1 MTEEYEKMEKNVKK
15 PVAVLGL
22 CNTCSIV
29 ILDIVYGINDCIISA
44 FSDGENYKHKRKTRI
59 FYDNNDR
66 NYFVRYGVKY
76 YLDEFMR
83 ID

>member
-1 MTEEYEKMEKNVKK
+1 M
-15 PVAVLGL
+15 GL
-22 CNTCSIV
+22 SNNYSIV
-29 ILDIVYGINDCIISA
+29 ILDIIYDINDYVISA

-76 YLDEFMR
+76 YLDDFMR
-83 ID
+83 I

>member
-1 MTEEYEKMEKNVKK
+1 MEKIVNNK
-15 PVAVLGL
+15 PIAVMGI
-22 CNTCSIV
+22 CNTYGIA
-29 ILDIVYGINDCIISA
+29 IFDIVYGINDYIISA
-44 FSDGENYKHKRKTRI
+44 FNDGENYSHKRKTRI

-66 NYFVRYGVKY
+66 PYFNRYRVKY

>member
-1 MTEEYEKMEKNVKK
+1 MEKNVKK

-22 CNTCSIV
+22 CNTCSIA
-29 ILDIVYGINDCIISA
+29 ILDVVLNDYVISA
-44 FSDGENYKHKRKTRI
+44 FSDGENYSHKRKTRI
-59 FYDNNDR
+59 FYDNKGR
-66 NYFVRYGVKY
+66 NYFNRYGVKY

>member
-1 MTEEYEKMEKNVKK
+1 MEKNVKK
-15 PVAVLGL
+15 PIAVMGI

-29 ILDIVYGINDCIISA
+29 IFDIIYDINDYVISA

-59 FYDNNDR
+59 FYDNNGR
-66 NYFVRYGVKY
+66 NYFVRYGIKY
-76 YLDEFMR
+76 YLDEFIR

>member
-1 MTEEYEKMEKNVKK
+1 MKK
-15 PVAVLGL
+15 IVNNKPIAVMGL
-22 CNTCSIV
+22 SNNYSIV
-29 ILDIVYGINDCIISA
+29 ILDIIYDINDYVISA
-44 FSDGENYKHKRKTRI
+44 FNDGTYKHKRKTRI

-76 YLDEFMR
+76 YLDEFIR

>member
-1 MTEEYEKMEKNVKK
+1 MEKIVNNK
-15 PVAVLGL
+15 PIAVMNI

-29 ILDIVYGINDCIISA
+29 IFDIIYDINDYIISA
-44 FSDGENYKHKRKTRI
+44 FSDGENYSHKRKTRI

-66 NYFVRYGVKY
+66 SYFVRYGVKY